1 MAITFRA
8 NKGQAL
14 TYAEMDTNLGSYF
27 YSSSINGTV
36 LTLHYT
42 GSSAVPVS
50 KQDHDIQLVS
60 NISISG
66 TQNRIVKFGSGGSL
80 TGQAGFVTDNAGN
93 VGINVDENTDLP
105 LSFALEVSGSI
116 RASQAVLANSD
127 ARLKDNIDTIDGGL
141 ERVQEL
147 RGVSFNWTNQE
158 EKQLGFIAQE
168 IKEVLPEVVEQDNKG
183 FYTVNYSAVV
193 PVLVEAIKE
202 LKAEIDELKNNK

>member
-14 TYAEMDTNLGSYF
+14 TYSEMDTNLGSYF
-27 YSSSINGTV
+27 YSSSINGTI

-42 GSSAVPVS
+42 GSTAVPVN

-60 NISISG
+60 NINVSG
-66 TQNRIVKFGSGGSL
+66 TENRLVKFGPGGSL
-80 TGQAGFVTDNAGN
+80 VGQEGLITDSSGR
-93 VGINVDENTDLP
+93 VGININESTDLP
-105 LSFALEVSGSI
+105 LTYELEVSGSI
-116 RASQAVLANSD
+116 RASQGVFANSD
-127 ARLKDNIDTIDGGL
+127 ERLKDNIDTIDGAL
-141 ERVQEL
+141 ERVEEI
-147 RGVSFNWTNQE
+147 RGVSYNWTNKE
-158 EKQLGFIAQE
+158 DKQLGFIAQE
-168 IKEVLPEVVEQDNKG
+168 LKEVLPEVVEQDNKG

>member
-14 TYAEMDTNLGSYF
+14 TYSEMDTNLGSYF
-27 YSSSINGTV
+27 YSSSINGTI

-42 GSSAVPVS
+42 GSTAVPVN

-66 TQNRIVKFGSGGSL
+66 IENRIVKFGSGGSL
-80 TGQAGFVTDNAGN
+80 AGQAGFITDTAGN
-93 VGINVDENTDLP
+93 VGINIDESTDLP
-105 LSFALEVSGSI
+105 LTYNLEVSGSI
-116 RASQAVLANSD
+116 RASQGVLTNSD
-127 ARLKDNIDTIDGGL
+127 ERLKDNIETIDGGL

-158 EKQLGFIAQE
+158 DKTLGFIAQE
-168 IKEVLPEVVEQDNKG
+168 IKEVLPEVVKEDNKG
-183 FYTVNYSAVV
+183 FYQVDYSAVV
-193 PVLVEAIKE
+193 PVLVEAIKD
-202 LKAEIDELKNNK
+202 LKAEIEELKNK